1 MSEDDVATLSKEVF
15 RALADR
21 RRRDAL
27 LCLLEEDSALPLET
41 LARET
46 AARGRDQRPAAV
58 PAAEIDRVTVLLH
71 HSHVPILADV
81 GLVEYDVDSSFVAP
95 STRLEELEDVL
106 GSRFVDS

>member
-1 MSEDDVATLSKEVF
+1 MSEDDVETLSEEVF

-27 LCLLEEDSALPLET
+27 LCLLEEDGALPLET

-58 PAAEIDRVTVLLH
+58 PAAEIDRITVLMH
-71 HSHVPILADV
+71 HSHVPMLADV
-81 GLVEYDVDSSFVAP
+81 GLIKYDVDSNFVAP
-95 STRLEELEDVL
+95 SPRLEGLEDVIR
-106 GSRFVDS
+106 SRFIDS